1 MCWKRRRGYSEEFL
15 LVNVG
20 GDFSVFSINAKRFDT
35 CKEIK
40 MHAIKTNRMSYIDE
54 IERLGG
60 INKMYLPTDTTL
72 NIDEILTIENDI
84 GARLPDGLRDFL
96 MKYGVSDFDEE
107 VIFEPISIDAQY
119 IHDEDSSQLD
129 FIFEGSSIG
138 VFYGKDPEEEGAY
151 DIFWNI
157 ENYKDRMPSQF
168 LPFAT
173 DGMGNQI
180 VMSLKKENYG
190 LIYFWDHEAE
200 WDAED
205 YYDETGAV
213 MPEEVKY
220 QNLWLLAN
228 NFDDF
233 FARLHVEV

>member
-1 MCWKRRRGYSEEFL
+1 MCWKRRRRNSEEFFARKCRWR
-15 LVNVG
+15 
-20 GDFSVFSINAKRFDT
+20 FSVFSTNAKRFDT
-35 CKEIK
+35 CEEIK
-40 MHAIKTNRMSYIDE
+40 MYAIKTNRMSYIDE

-72 NIDEILTIENDI
+72 NIDEIVTIENDI
-84 GARLPDGLRDFL
+84 GVRLPDSLRDFL

-107 VIFEPISIDAQY
+107 VVFEPISIDAQY
-119 IHDEDSSQLD
+119 IHDEDSGQSN

-157 ENYKDRMPSQF
+157 ENYKDRMPSLF
-168 LPFAT
+168 LPF
-173 DGMGNQI
+173 GMGNQI

-190 LIYFWDHEAE
+190 LIYFWEHEAE
-200 WDAED
+200 WDADD